1 MGAEYYGLTARAW
14 QNENRVGS
22 QELPDSE
29 SPAKACRRIWSASAF
44 HPNVSPEAMDE
55 QNPVV
60 EFSAN
65 RADDIQL
72 TMRKMD
78 RRQWW
83 LWSYA
88 MMVTLLLLMAVAS
101 FAFPALLAGEDNYY
115 SFFLGQAV
123 RGLVGMVLIFNVYV
137 IYQQLQISRIRRQLT
152 DQVFAVDKVEVL
164 AQEVYKMALL
174 DPLTGLF
181 NRRYIE
187 QRLEDEIKRSQ
198 RHGRALSVI
207 LFDLDEFKQVNDT
220 YGHGAGD
227 SLLKAFADRLSRA
240 TRGSDASARYGGDEF
255 LVVLPECKPENV
267 QHVLKRLE
275 GIRVEIEGRNL
286 SLALSAGWAELV
298 SGESARELLARAD
311 AALYANKRGKS
322 AARPQP
328 VAI

>member
-1 MGAEYYGLTARAW
+1 
-14 QNENRVGS
+14 
-22 QELPDSE
+22 
-29 SPAKACRRIWSASAF
+29 
-44 HPNVSPEAMDE
+44 MD
-55 QNPVV
+55 QHSPVV

-65 RADDIQL
+65 PAKEIQL
-72 TMRKMD
+72 TMRQMD

-88 MMVTLLLLMAVAS
+88 IIVTLLLLTAVAS
-101 FAFPALLAGEDNYY
+101 FAFPALLSGVDSDY
-115 SFFLGQAV
+115 SFFLNQAV

-152 DQVFAVDKVEVL
+152 EQVFAVDKVEVL

-198 RHGRALSVI
+198 RHGRTLSVI

-220 YGHGAGD
+220 YGHGAVD
-227 SLLKAFADRLSRA
+227 SLLKAFAERLSKA

-275 GIRVEIEGRNL
+275 GIRVEIEGHNL
-286 SLALSAGWAELV
+286 PVALSAGWAELLP
-298 SGESARELLARAD
+298 GESTKELLARAD
-311 AALYANKRGKS
+311 AALYTNKRAKS
-322 AARPQP
+322 AAQPQP
-328 VAI
+328 VVS

>member
-1 MGAEYYGLTARAW
+1 MA
-14 QNENRVGS
+14 QNGMNQQS
-22 QELPDSE
+22 SL
-29 SPAKACRRIWSASAF
+29 
-44 HPNVSPEAMDE
+44 
-55 QNPVV
+55 V

-65 RADDIQL
+65 PAKDIQL
-72 TMRKMD
+72 TMRRME
-78 RRQWW
+78 RREWL

-88 MMVTLLLLMAVAS
+88 ITITLLLLVAVAS
-101 FAFPALLAGEDNYY
+101 FAFPALLSGMDNDY
-115 SFFLGQAV
+115 SFFLNQAV

-152 DQVFAVDKVEVL
+152 DQVFAVDKVETL

-187 QRLEDEIKRSQ
+187 QRLEDEIKRSE

-220 YGHGAGD
+220 YGHAAGD
-227 SLLKAFADRLSRA
+227 ALLRTFADRLSKA

-275 GIRVEIEGRNL
+275 GIRVEVEGHTL
-286 SLALSAGWAELV
+286 PIALSAGWAELL
-298 SGESARELLARAD
+298 SGESAKELLARAD
-311 AALYANKRGKS
+311 SALYTNKRAKS
-322 AARPQP
+322 AAQSQP
-328 VAI
+328 VAS

>member
-1 MGAEYYGLTARAW
+1 MA
-14 QNENRVGS
+14 QNGMNQQS
-22 QELPDSE
+22 SL
-29 SPAKACRRIWSASAF
+29 
-44 HPNVSPEAMDE
+44 
-55 QNPVV
+55 V

-65 RADDIQL
+65 PAKDIQL
-72 TMRKMD
+72 TMRRME
-78 RRQWW
+78 RREWL

-88 MMVTLLLLMAVAS
+88 ITITLLLLVAVAS
-101 FAFPALLAGEDNYY
+101 FAFPALLSGMDNDY
-115 SFFLGQAV
+115 SFFLNQAV

-152 DQVFAVDKVEVL
+152 DQVFAVDKVETL

-187 QRLEDEIKRSQ
+187 QRLEDEIKRSE

-220 YGHGAGD
+220 YGHAAGD
-227 SLLKAFADRLSRA
+227 ALLRTFADRLSKA

-275 GIRVEIEGRNL
+275 GIRVEVEGHTL
-286 SLALSAGWAELV
+286 PIALSAGWAELL
-298 SGESARELLARAD
+298 SGESAKELLARAD
-311 AALYANKRGKS
+311 SALYTNKRAKS
-322 AARPQP
+322 AVHPQP
-328 VAI
+328 VAS